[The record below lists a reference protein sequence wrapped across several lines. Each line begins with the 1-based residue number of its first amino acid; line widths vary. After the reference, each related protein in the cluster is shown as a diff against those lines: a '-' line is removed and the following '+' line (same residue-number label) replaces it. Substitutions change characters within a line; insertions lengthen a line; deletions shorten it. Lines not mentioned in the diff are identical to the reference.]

1 MTEHC
6 LTRAEILFGCYRK
19 SDANDPKI
27 YLTAALAI
35 MLEYPKNV
43 IDYITDPVRGL
54 PATKYFL
61 PSIAE
66 IREACEI
73 RQHLEQT
80 LAQPTRKS
88 RSQPYQAPAR
98 LPGQFSYAEF
108 LAWAAT
114 NSKPGRPIGRFE
126 HNPTRHNTNQPA
138 PIAKPPSF
146 EHPITRQMT
155 ENEQQSLD
163 RLLELKTENP

>member
-1 MTEHC
+1 LER
-6 LTRAEILFGCYRK
+6 TRILFGCYRK
-19 SDANDPKI
+19 TDANDPEI
-27 YLTAALAI
+27 YLTAAVAI
-35 MLEYPKNV
+35 LLQYPKTI
-43 IDYITDPVRGL
+43 IDHVTDPVHGL
-54 PATKYFL
+54 PASKYFL

-73 RQHLEQT
+73 RSRFEQT
-80 LAQPTRKS
+80 IAKPAHKP
-88 RSQPYQAPAR
+88 RSQPYQTPAR